1 MNKNLESLRQQ
12 VADDKRLQEQM
23 GGDMAN
29 LENKLRKFAAQN
41 KELQGQVRPSD
52 ERLKIIVYTTGGI
65 LAAICF
71 WEHIMDDTSAAARCT
86 RDLFCVFEQNLGLT

>member
-1 MNKNLESLRQQ
+1 MFVCSAEIRRLKRDTEDAMNKNLESLRQQ

-65 LAAICF
+65 SAEVCF
-71 WEHIMDDTSAAARCT
+71 WGHI
-86 RDLFCVFEQNLGLT
+86 G

>member
-29 LENKLRKFAAQN
+29 LENKLRKCAAQN
-41 KELQGQVRPSD
+41 KELEGQVRPSHG
-52 ERLKIIVYTTGGI
+52 R
-65 LAAICF
+65 
-71 WEHIMDDTSAAARCT
+71 
-86 RDLFCVFEQNLGLT
+86 